1 MLVHSP
7 SAHLPCSFQRRSS
20 AEFQPKL
27 NICVPVRVLEPG
39 AGTASGDQAIG
50 GGECK
55 TFARLEQY
63 SSGLVGQGIRLSGVS
78 NCAKLAEYIFVCQRT
93 DV

>member
-1 MLVHSP
+1 MQLAKKEQCRVLGKTEYVCACMH
-7 SAHLPCSFQRRSS
+7 
-20 AEFQPKL
+20 
-27 NICVPVRVLEPG
+27 VRVLEPG
-39 AGTASGDQAIG
+39 AGTASGDGAIG

-55 TFARLEQY
+55 TLAGSEQY
-63 SSGLVGQGIRLSGVS
+63 PFGLVGQGIRLSGVS